1 MLTLPRLCGC
11 CRPASGQTVRGD
23 QRLTKASSNP
33 ELGESKGSVGSCPR
47 VLYVFPA
54 VSTRFFLML
63 DGRGRLRGLQ
73 KKVDSACEK
82 LESNDGDRVGY
93 CL

>member
-1 MLTLPRLCGC
+1 
-11 CRPASGQTVRGD
+11 
-23 QRLTKASSNP
+23 
-33 ELGESKGSVGSCPR
+33 
-47 VLYVFPA
+47 
-54 VSTRFFLML
+54 ML

-82 LESNDGDRVGY
+82 FESNDGDRVGY